1 MKLGGAVA
9 TPFDPT
15 TTVVNGSDYAAVGAH
30 VPLPPSGGPALSI
43 VTALADN
50 LLQGNAHDP
59 APGAKA
65 LATSSTAAAV
75 AAAAASHWASFWG
88 SHSASISLPSSPAVE
103 AYWRGALYA
112 TACMT
117 PSTEVLTK
125 YDGQAPPSG
134 LCELHACCPASL
146 SLAPIPKQHRVSLSA
161 DGPWVSSDRPG
172 WNGDCECTSTACC

>member
-30 VPLPPSGGPALSI
+30 VPLPPSGGRLSI

-172 WNGDCECTSTACC
+172 WNGDCECMSTACC

>member
-1 MKLGGAVA
+1 MKLGGAGA

-30 VPLPPSGGPALSI
+30 VPLPPRGGPALSI

-59 APGAKA
+59 APDAKA

-88 SHSASISLPSSPAVE
+88 SRSASISLPSSPA
-103 AYWRGALYA
+103 WL
-112 TACMT
+112 
-117 PSTEVLTK
+117 
-125 YDGQAPPSG
+125 Q
-134 LCELHACCPASL
+134 
-146 SLAPIPKQHRVSLSA
+146 
-161 DGPWVSSDRPG
+161 
-172 WNGDCECTSTACC
+172 